1 MARQR
6 DIDPSFYSAAERFVE
21 NCLRREGSLF
31 APDRRIW
38 ASDQVLELYRR
49 VVENPDFGEAEFAPK
64 LLGQLAGASDD
75 VVVFAGELLYVL
87 LLTQYSGQKSK
98 LDTLTRILDAGT
110 TPVVIPPALVEAL
123 SHGLASYGAAVA
135 WRYWQYVFLLEFARA
150 WTELPDNER
159 SWLLSDADR
168 FHNFVAQLPDKGA
181 SSQVEALLYL
191 VFPDVFEPIVSVPVQ
206 DKIIQAFSQFSGD
219 SSLPRYKRLALI
231 RAALNKDYGE
241 GFAFYQSE
249 IKDIWSVGKPKP
261 DEQPIHLV
269 VKWSAQH
276 GLNTIDDH
284 RAVAERAGA
293 VWWGLIGYAEKP
305 KLASKWVD
313 AIREQLIAG
322 EQTLV
327 FISGPTCW
335 RTSLLDIAISRD
347 EVETDLIPSYY
358 PSGLEHGLWV
368 KLQDFESVDKSWLTE
383 HLELVSAPGKP
394 LSAGALSNQTNPLI
408 VRVTG
413 AASESKPRVWWV
425 CQGATYA
432 TERNLGL
439 LWAPK
444 QSKDGRSRALWR
456 ALEDARIGD
465 RILHYANGSI
475 RAVSTIAEEAVDA
488 PKPPDLSGD
497 WAEHGWLVRTTYR
510 ELSAPITVGELP
522 LDWRVA
528 QGAPFT
534 KDGNVQQGYFFGLSP
549 YFVGQLAER
558 FPQLGLNHR
567 DFVSPGGIASYVEP
581 QFSTIVERIQDTGMR
596 LDEQTLRRYHLS
608 LRTRGFV
615 VLSGLSGSGK
625 TWLAQLYADSVDARS
640 HLVSVAPNWTTN
652 EDLLGYYDPL
662 AHEYRHT
669 PFSRFLEAAA
679 SEWRRAEQEG
689 RRAQPFH
696 LILDE
701 MNLAR
706 VEYYF
711 AKFLSAM
718 EVRARVGSATLE
730 LDADRETSLTPNLYF
745 VGTVNVDETT
755 HGFAD
760 KVYDRAQLIE
770 LPVTRAG
777 IVVHLD
783 GRPYQAALLG
793 VWDAM
798 RPVAPFAYRVLDE
811 IASYADA
818 ADGLAVPLEIALDE
832 QLLQKVLPKI
842 KGTEKAIGPA
852 LDAFV
857 GMADGRWPLSHA
869 KASEMRDAF
878 INHGFTSYF

>member
-6 DIDPSFYSAAERFVE
+6 DIDPSFYSAAERFVQ

-31 APDRRIW
+31 TPDRRIW
-38 ASDQVLELYRR
+38 TADQVLELYRR
-49 VVENPDFGEAEFAPK
+49 VVENPDLGEEEFAPK

-75 VVVFAGELLYVL
+75 VVAFAGELLYVL
-87 LLTQYSGQKSK
+87 LLTQHSGQKSK
-98 LDTLTRILDAGT
+98 LDTLTPILDAGSA
-110 TPVVIPPALVEAL
+110 PVVVPRDLVEAF
-123 SHGLASYGAAVA
+123 SHGIASYGAAVA
-135 WRYWQYVFLLEFARA
+135 HRYWQYVFLLEFARA
-150 WTELPDNER
+150 WTALPDQQQ
-159 SWLLSDADR
+159 SQLLSGADQ
-168 FHNFVAQLPDKGA
+168 FHDFVAQLPTKGA

-191 VFPDVFEPIVSVPVQ
+191 VFPDVFEPIVSVSVQ
-206 DKIIQAFSQFSGD
+206 DKILQAFSHFSSD
-219 SSLPRYKRLALI
+219 SSLPRYKRLARI
-231 RAALNKDYGE
+231 RTALNKDYGE

-249 IKDIWSVGKPKP
+249 IKDIWSIGKPKP

-313 AIREQLIAG
+313 AIREQLTAG

-335 RTSLLDIAISRD
+335 RTNLLDIAISRD
-347 EVETDLIPSYY
+347 DVDPDLIPSYY

-368 KLQDFESVDKSWLTE
+368 KLRDFEPVDKSWLTE
-383 HLELVSAPGKP
+383 HLELVSAQGKP

-413 AASESKPRVWWV
+413 TAPEGERRVWWV
-425 CQGATYA
+425 CQGKTYA
-432 TERNLGL
+432 AERDLGIM
-439 LWAPK
+439 WAPK
-444 QSKDGRSRALWR
+444 EGAGGSTREYWR
-456 ALEDARIGD
+456 ALENARVGD
-465 RILHYANGSI
+465 ITLHYANGNI
-475 RAVSTIAEEAVDA
+475 RARSSVTNEAVDA
-488 PKPPDLSGD
+488 PGPHELGD
-497 WAEHGWLVRTTYR
+497 GWAGDGWLVRADYD
-510 ELSAPITVGELP
+510 ELSTPISLSQIPEQ
-522 LDWRVA
+522 WRI
-528 QGAPFT
+528 QEGGPFT
-534 KDGNVQQGYFFGLSP
+534 KNGDVQQGYFFKLSDE
-549 YFVGQLAER
+549 FVAKLAQR
-558 FPQLGLNHR
+558 FPELEMTEI
-567 DFVSPGGIASYVEP
+567 SPNRAVTYVEP
-581 QFSTIVERIQDTGMR
+581 TFATIAAQISHAGLR
-596 LDEQTLRRYHLS
+596 LDDQTLRRYHVS

-625 TWLAQLYADSVDARS
+625 TWLAQLYAAVVGACC

-662 AHEYRHT
+662 AKEYRHT
-669 PFSRFLEAAA
+669 PFSQFLEAAA
-679 SEWRRAEQEG
+679 AEWAAAERQK
-689 RRAQPFH
+689 RLAQPFH

-718 EVRARVGSATLE
+718 EVRARDGSAVLE
-730 LDADRETSLTPNLYF
+730 LDADRATRLTPNLYF

-770 LPVTRAG
+770 IPVTRVG
-777 IVVHLD
+777 IVAHLD

-811 IASYADA
+811 IASYVDA
-818 ADGLAVPLEIALDE
+818 ADPLGVPWEMALDE

-852 LDAFV
+852 LDTFV
-857 GMADGRWPLSHA
+857 GMAEGRWPLSHA
-869 KASEMRDAF
+869 KSSEMRDAF